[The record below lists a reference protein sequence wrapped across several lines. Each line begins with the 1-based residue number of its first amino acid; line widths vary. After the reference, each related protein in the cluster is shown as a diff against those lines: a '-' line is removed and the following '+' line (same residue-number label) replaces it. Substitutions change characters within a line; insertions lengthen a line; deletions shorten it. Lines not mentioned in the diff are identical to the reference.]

1 MAQLQ
6 TDITLPKPSTT
17 GDKSLEQLLNQRR
30 SVRDFQNREIS
41 LAQLGQLLWAAQGI
55 THPQGFRTAPSAGAL
70 YPLELYVV
78 ANKVKTLQAGVY
90 HYHPHQHQLT
100 EIRENDISKIL
111 ARASYGQ
118 SSVRDAAAVIVFTA
132 IYERTTV
139 KYNKRGIRYTHIE
152 AGHAA
157 ENLFLQAEAL
167 GLGTVVVGAFYDDE
181 VRDVLRLPDNVNPLL
196 LMPVGNKQ

>member
-6 TDITLPKPSTT
+6 TDIKLPKPSTI